1 MIDSVKFKSVLYPI
15 HKTYWKK
22 AEQKLRRKMSTLRS
36 SLKKRS
42 EDSEVEFN
50 ITSHQIQKMFYD
62 SYGEKC
68 MYCSKQLNIR
78 TIACDHIV
86 PLAKGGPS
94 ILSNLQL
101 ICRTCNTRKGPLN
114 EIDFKYVMKWI
125 QEQDDEV
132 SNYLMRK
139 LAKGG
144 RY

>member
-1 MIDSVKFKSVLYPI
+1 MIDSVKFKIVLYPV

-42 EDSEVEFN
+42 EDSGVEFA
-50 ITSHQIQKMFYD
+50 ITSHQIQKMFFD
-62 SYGEKC
+62 CYGKDC
-68 MYCSKQLNIR
+68 MYCTKQLNIR
-78 TIACDHIV
+78 TIACDHII

-94 ILSNLQL
+94 IPNNLQL

-114 EIDFKYVMKWI
+114 EKDFEYVMKWVQQ
-125 QEQDDEV
+125 QEDEV
-132 SNYLMRK
+132 SNYIMRK